1 VITTLLLAQATHPD
15 ELETAW
21 RMVVEGTPST
31 KLILV
36 ILAVFSLGS
45 WAVILWKALLFRRL
59 KKLALAFDHEMQ
71 RADRLEEAYRGVLS
85 LPESPFTRVFR
96 SGVNFFSELRPGA
109 LSSTGGS
116 PAFSAV
122 QLEALRLVLEKEEGQ
137 ERDELSHGL
146 SWLAI
151 IATAS
156 PLMGL
161 LGTVIGV
168 MNSFVGVATSGSS
181 SIGAVAPGIAEALI
195 ATAAGLV
202 AAIPAAM
209 GYNYLAAKLQLFMG
223 QLEGFSSEFIGT
235 LAREGKI

>member
-1 VITTLLLAQATHPD
+1 VITTLLLAQAHPD

-31 KLILV
+31 KLILA

-45 WAVILWKALLFRRL
+45 WAVILWKVMVFRRL
-59 KKLALAFDHEMQ
+59 QRLAGGFHAQME
-71 RADRLEEAYRGVLS
+71 RGERLDEAYRGILS
-85 LPESPFTRVFR
+85 LPESPFTRIFR

-109 LSSTGGS
+109 LSERASTTG
-116 PAFSAV
+116 FSSV
-122 QLEALRLVLEKEEGQ
+122 QLEALRMVLEKEEGA

-156 PLMGL
+156 PLLGL

-168 MNSFVGVATSGSS
+168 MNSFVGVAASGSS

-209 GYNYLAAKLQLFMG
+209 GYNYLVAKLQIIVG

>member
-1 VITTLLLAQATHPD
+1 MITTLLLAQVQPD

-21 RMVVEGTPST
+21 RMVVDGTPST
-31 KLILV
+31 KLILA

-45 WAVILWKALLFRRL
+45 WAVIMWKTVLFRRL
-59 KKLALAFDHEMQ
+59 RKLADSFHYEMK
-71 RADRLEEAYRGVLS
+71 RSERLEEAYRNVLA
-85 LPESPFTRVFR
+85 LPDSPFTRVFR

-109 LSSTGGS
+109 LSERGGTTG
-116 PAFSAV
+116 FSSV

-137 ERDELSHGL
+137 ERDDLSNGL
-146 SWLAI
+146 SLLAI

-156 PLMGL
+156 PLLGL

-168 MNSFVGVATSGSS
+168 MNSFVGVAASGSS

-223 QLEGFSSEFIGT
+223 QLEGFSSDFIGS

>member
-1 VITTLLLAQATHPD
+1 MSITLLLAQVHPD

-21 RMVVEGTPST
+21 RMVVDGTPST
-31 KLILV
+31 KLILA
-36 ILAVFSLGS
+36 ILGVFSLGS
-45 WAVILWKALLFRRL
+45 WAVIVWKVLVFRRL
-59 KKLALAFDHEMQ
+59 RKLAGDFHEQM
-71 RADRLEEAYRGVLS
+71 RRGARLEEAYRGVLS

-109 LSSTGGS
+109 LSERGGTVG
-116 PAFSAV
+116 FSSV
-122 QLEALRLVLEKEEGQ
+122 QLEALRMVLEKSEGA
-137 ERDELSHGL
+137 ERDDLSYGL

-156 PLMGL
+156 PLLGL

-168 MNSFVGVATSGSS
+168 MNSFVGVAAAGSS

-209 GYNYLAAKLQLFMG
+209 GYNHLAAKLHLFMG

>member
-1 VITTLLLAQATHPD
+1 MSTTLLLAQVRPD
-15 ELETAW
+15 EFETVW
-21 RMVVEGTPST
+21 RMVADGTPST

-36 ILAVFSLGS
+36 VLSLFSLGS
-45 WAVILWKALLFRRL
+45 WAVIFWKVMVFRRL
-59 KKLALAFDHEMQ
+59 EKLAVAFHEQ
-71 RADRLEEAYRGVLS
+71 LRRGERLDEAYRGVIS

-109 LSSTGGS
+109 LSERGGTI
-116 PAFSAV
+116 AFSIV
-122 QLEALRLVLEKEEGQ
+122 QLEALKLVLEKEEGL
-137 ERDELSHGL
+137 ERDELSQGL

-156 PLMGL
+156 PLLGL

-168 MNSFVGVATSGSS
+168 MNSFVGVAAAGSS
-181 SIGAVAPGIAEALI
+181 SINAVAPGIAEALI

-209 GYNYLAAKLQLFMG
+209 GYNLLADKLQLFMG
-223 QLEGFSSEFIGT
+223 QLEGFSSELIGT